1 MNSTKPVEG
10 GIARHF
16 TVMRGFPLYNRD
28 GREIYDPVEPLS
40 MGTLL
45 RLAPNENAPL
55 YLELDTHG
63 VEAGTYHSLMMLK
76 SATPG
81 CPSVSIAV
89 KVEVTELDLAGVQM
103 DKAGYDY
110 VGGSFINGR
119 NGCPR
124 LVRQLVER
132 DYNILFV
139 GYPNQLLPRMRNEGG
154 WEIPDLGAL
163 DRHIDAA
170 FAGGLA
176 KERAKLWIYLGM
188 ESQHPWNVPR
198 TEKGGRVPFA
208 SEEWNAG
215 IRYMVEEIVRHV
227 GERRA
232 KWRGA
237 FYGIIQRQK
246 QNEEGYSMSGTKK
259 TKIRITDTT
268 LRDAHQSLWATR
280 MRTDDILAIASKI
293 DDAGYYSL
301 ECWGGATFD
310 VCMRFLRE
318 NPWERLRLIKK
329 ACPKTPLQML
339 LRGQN
344 ILGYKH
350 YPDDIVDRFVALACE
365 NGMDIFRVFD
375 ALNDPRNLEQAIA
388 SVKKYG
394 GHAQGTISYTTSPVH
409 TVANY
414 VKLAKAQA
422 EMGIDSLCI
431 KDMAG
436 ILTPGAARELVS
448 ALVKALP
455 EIPVQVHSHMTSGM
469 ATAMYMAAAEAG
481 AGCVDCAI
489 STMSSF
495 SSQPPTES
503 VMTILESE
511 GFDTGLD
518 RTKLTEINDYFKKL
532 KAKRQPASC
541 AKVEP
546 VDAGVLVHAIPGG
559 MISNLRSQLAQQSAL
574 DRLPEVLEELPKTRA
589 DMGYPPLVTP
599 TSQIVGVQAVLNV
612 LGGKRYGMVTDETR
626 RYAAGYYGRTPAP
639 IEPKLMK
646 KLCGKI
652 KPITCRPADLLEP
665 GLAAAAKDI
674 PAGLVKAEEDILS
687 YCLFPEVAL
696 GYFRWRAMPPSKR
709 DPIPADAE
717 AVASSAQPASQASAA
732 PAAGG
737 KGATDVPPGT
747 QVLAP
752 LNGTFYRSEGPGKPM
767 LAADGAS
774 VKAGEPVCIVEAMKL
789 FNPVKAPAA
798 GKIAFLV
805 QHGAAV
811 VKGQPVAVIS

>member
-1 MNSTKPVEG
+1 M
-10 GIARHF
+10 
-16 TVMRGFPLYNRD
+16 
-28 GREIYDPVEPLS
+28 
-40 MGTLL
+40 
-45 RLAPNENAPL
+45 
-55 YLELDTHG
+55 
-63 VEAGTYHSLMMLK
+63 
-76 SATPG
+76 PG
-81 CPSVSIAV
+81 
-89 KVEVTELDLAGVQM
+89 
-103 DKAGYDY
+103 
-110 VGGSFINGR
+110 N
-119 NGCPR
+119 
-124 LVRQLVER
+124 
-132 DYNILFV
+132 
-139 GYPNQLLPRMRNEGG
+139 
-154 WEIPDLGAL
+154 
-163 DRHIDAA
+163 
-170 FAGGLA
+170 
-176 KERAKLWIYLGM
+176 
-188 ESQHPWNVPR
+188 
-198 TEKGGRVPFA
+198 
-208 SEEWNAG
+208 
-215 IRYMVEEIVRHV
+215 
-227 GERRA
+227 
-232 KWRGA
+232 
-237 FYGIIQRQK
+237 
-246 QNEEGYSMSGTKK
+246 KK
-259 TKIRITDTT
+259 TRIRITDTT

-280 MRTDDILAIASKI
+280 MRTDDILEIASKI

-318 NPWERLRLIKK
+318 NPWERLRQIKK

-388 SVKKYG
+388 AVKKYG

-414 VKLAKAQA
+414 VKFAKEQA
-422 EMGIDSLCI
+422 DMGIDSLCI

-436 ILTPGAARELVS
+436 ILTPGAARELIG

-469 ATAMYMAAAEAG
+469 AAAMYMAAVEAG

-518 RTKLTEINDYFKKL
+518 RAKLTEINDYFKKL
-532 KAKRQPASC
+532 KLKRQPASC

-559 MISNLRSQLAQQSAL
+559 MISNLRSQLAQQNAL

-639 IEPKLMK
+639 IEPKLRK
-646 KLCGKI
+646 KLCGSL
-652 KPITCRPADLLEP
+652 KPITCRPADLLKP
-665 GLAAAAKDI
+665 GLAAAARDI

-696 GYFRWRAMPPSKR
+696 GYFKWRAAPAAKR
-709 DPIPADAE
+709 DPIPADTE
-717 AVASSAQPASQASAA
+717 ALASSAAQAAPQAAAPGPAA
-732 PAAGG
+732 PANG
-737 KGATDVPPGT
+737 KADIPPGT
-747 QVLAP
+747 RVLAP
-752 LNGTFYRSEGPGKPM
+752 LNGTFYRSEGPGKPK
-767 LAADGAS
+767 LAEDGVA
-774 VKAGEPVCIVEAMKL
+774 VKPGEPVCIVEAMKL
-789 FNPVKAPAA
+789 FNPVKATAA
-798 GKIAFLV
+798 GKITFLV
-805 QHGAAV
+805 QHGVAV